1 MFDVRLKPLFIPLLI
16 LAAALISV
24 LVGCGDHRQTS
35 DTPTTEATVLR
46 KVEIEPSSTQEA
58 SEPAPE
64 PAALAIIGG
73 RLIVRGQD
81 ASARVLRAKVRGVY
95 RPGGELQRG
104 VYEEGGLVIEVNV
117 GRRVRIDDA
126 DREYLG
132 EPSEPEQEADRVG

>member
-16 LAAALISV
+16 LPAALISV

-58 SEPAPE
+58 SEPE
-64 PAALAIIGG
+64 PSALATIGG

-81 ASARVLRAKVRGVY
+81 ASARVLRANVRGVY

-132 EPSEPEQEADRVG
+132 EPSEPEQQADRVG